1 MQLGNTFLR
10 NSFLNIT
17 QNWLLI

>member
-1 MQLGNTFLR
+1 MQLVNTFLR